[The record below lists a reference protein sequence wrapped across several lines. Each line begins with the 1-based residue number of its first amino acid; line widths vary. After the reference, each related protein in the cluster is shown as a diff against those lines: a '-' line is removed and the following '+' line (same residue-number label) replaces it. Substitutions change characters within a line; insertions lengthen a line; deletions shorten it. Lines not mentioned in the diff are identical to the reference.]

1 MKLYLCGPMSHMPQ
15 FNFPAFD
22 EAAATLRAQGYD
34 IVAPHEH
41 DSPGYRE
48 AAFASSDGDPNS
60 MPPGETWG
68 YALARD
74 VRIIAD
80 EGIEGLIYLPAWFYS
95 RGARLETF
103 VALLCGITKFYYYF
117 SGRVWDVPVG
127 TIREVMRRQ
136 MP

>member
-1 MKLYLCGPMSHMPQ
+1 MKLYLCGPMSHVPQ

-22 EAAATLRAQGYD
+22 EASTTLRAMGYD

-41 DSPGYRE
+41 DSPEYRE
-48 AAFASSDGDPNS
+48 AAFASSDGNPNS

-74 VRIIAD
+74 VKIIAD
-80 EGIEGLIYLPAWFYS
+80 QGIEGLVYLPDWYKS

-103 VALLCGITKFYYYF
+103 VALLCGVKHFYYYF
-117 SGRVWDVPVG
+117 SGRLWDVPVD
-127 TIREVMRRQ
+127 TIRSILVRY